1 MIVALKPKQSKAKI
15 KIDFILS
22 PDDIVFEMH
31 HCDVLPRPL
40 TMYVLTFSS
49 VGSQDNLR
57 TAS

>member
-1 MIVALKPKQSKAKI
+1 MIKTNAKQTKAKI

-22 PDDIVFEMH
+22 PDDIFFEMH

-49 VGSQDNLR
+49 VGSQGNLC